1 MTFHLFYALS
11 LSVVEG
17 PDMDQLYCLIFI
29 FLRYY
34 INLIKILKYCNMELL
49 DAIVY
54 PKICFIFYH
63 CPLYFSFC
71 TGNQIQD
78 LNVLAKPSS
87 TEPGPHTSWL
97 YASSFAYYFKTGF
110 ILVRYSVAVMKTP
123 WPKKNQKKQNKN
135 KLGRKG
141 FIELTFPDHSPSVE
155 EARTGTWRQELRPW
169 KGAAHRLAPCGLFS
183 LIFFH

>member
-63 CPLYFSFC
+63 
-71 TGNQIQD
+71 
-78 LNVLAKPSS
+78 
-87 TEPGPHTSWL
+87 
-97 YASSFAYYFKTGF
+97 
-110 ILVRYSVAVMKTP
+110 
-123 WPKKNQKKQNKN
+123 
-135 KLGRKG
+135 
-141 FIELTFPDHSPSVE
+141 
-155 EARTGTWRQELRPW
+155 
-169 KGAAHRLAPCGLFS
+169 
-183 LIFFH
+183 